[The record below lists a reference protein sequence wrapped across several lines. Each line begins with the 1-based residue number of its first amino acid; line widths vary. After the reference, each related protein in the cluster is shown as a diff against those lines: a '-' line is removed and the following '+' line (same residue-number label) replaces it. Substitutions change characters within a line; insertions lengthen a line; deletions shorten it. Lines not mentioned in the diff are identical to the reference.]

1 MCSEILGFSPFLRMS
16 ESDSPKF
23 TQKEEENQ
31 LERITEPDNP
41 SRPVSE
47 DPDSGEE
54 IGPESDT
61 GAQEKTQENLGAI
74 EVKEEDGAVK
84 NVLENVDEEEDG
96 FRTPTSSDHRI
107 PAVTQ
112 CPPAPRKTRPQQ
124 SGVKRKASP
133 SRARR
138 TLQLDA
144 AADEVESIFR
154 PVVEDSVEEQKT
166 KKARRDDE
174 D

>member
-16 ESDSPKF
+16 ESRSPKF
-23 TQKEEENQ
+23 TTEGDEDQK
-31 LERITEPDNP
+31 ERITEPENP
-41 SRPVSE
+41 
-47 DPDSGEE
+47 EE
-54 IGPESDT
+54 IGSESGA
-61 GAQEKTQENLGAI
+61 GAQEQAEENLGAI
-74 EVKEEDGAVK
+74 ESNEEDEAVK
-84 NVLENVDEEEDG
+84 NVSENFEEENDG
-96 FRTPTSSDHRI
+96 FRTPTSSDHKI
-107 PAVTQ
+107 PAATQ

-138 TLQLDA
+138 NLQLDA

-166 KKARRDDE
+166 KKARRDEE

>member
-1 MCSEILGFSPFLRMS
+1 MP
-16 ESDSPKF
+16 ESDSSPKV
-23 TQKEEENQ
+23 TLEEDEDQ
-31 LERITEPDNP
+31 QERITKPDNP
-41 SRPVSE
+41 SLPVSE
-47 DPDSGEE
+47 NPED
-54 IGPESDT
+54 IGSESDA

-74 EVKEEDGAVK
+74 EVKEEDEAVK
-84 NVLENVDEEEDG
+84 NVDEEDDG
-96 FRTPTSSDHRI
+96 FRTPTSSDHKI
-107 PAVTQ
+107 PAATQ

-138 TLQLDA
+138 SLQLDA
-144 AADEVESIFR
+144 AAEEVESIFR
-154 PVVEDSVEEQKT
+154 PVVEDNVEEQKT

>member
-1 MCSEILGFSPFLRMS
+1 MS
-16 ESDSPKF
+16 KSDSPNF
-23 TQKEEENQ
+23 TLEEDEDQ
-31 LERITEPDNP
+31 RERIIEPDIP
-41 SRPVSE
+41 GRPVSE
-47 DPDSGEE
+47 DPEE
-54 IGPESDT
+54 IGQESGA
-61 GAQEKTQENLGAI
+61 GAQEKEPGNLGPV
-74 EVKEEDGAVK
+74 EVKEDDEAAK
-84 NVLENVDEEEDG
+84 NVSENVDEGDDG
-96 FRTPTSSDHRI
+96 FRTPTSADHKI
-107 PAVTQ
+107 PVATQ

-138 TLQLDA
+138 SLQLDA